1 MLDAEGVNPDGALRD
16 AKSLSG
22 PKACPKSHAPCN
34 MSRMSAN
41 PPLTNSHLAVL
52 TAGNFF
58 VATSFFSVGGL
69 LNEISISLHIPIE
82 KAGLLIAAFG
92 VSAAIC
98 APILATVG
106 SRIDRRKLLTWSMA
120 ICGVANVF
128 AALSQSY
135 DHLLLARVLAA
146 VTSAVYTPQVAAT
159 VSLLVPEQERA
170 PTLGK
175 LMLGW
180 AIGSVAG
187 NPLSVIVGTHF
198 GWRVSF
204 AAIGIASF
212 IVSVFVWRAI
222 PLGVQI
228 PRLSLERWY
237 RVFKA
242 PALVW
247 LTAATALTNVGSMI
261 MLSFIA
267 PIVKAVQGI
276 DGNALALMFF
286 GAGVG
291 GLIGNMLSVKMVRR
305 LGATSVAYKCNIASG
320 LMLLIWPFLSHWY
333 VLIFVMQFAWSLGS
347 AGFPAVQQARLVAVA
362 PGLAAATIAL
372 NSSVTYLGGSVGAS
386 IGSAAWTM
394 IEPRYL
400 PWVGFLFIVA
410 ALACSYRGEK
420 AALAQPA
427 MA

>member
-1 MLDAEGVNPDGALRD
+1 MAANP
-16 AKSLSG
+16 SLS
-22 PKACPKSHAPCN
+22 
-34 MSRMSAN
+34 
-41 PPLTNSHLAVL
+41 NSHLIVL

-58 VATSFFSVGGL
+58 VATSFLSVGGL
-69 LNEISISLHIPIE
+69 LNEISVSLQIPIA

-92 VSAAIC
+92 ISAAIC
-98 APILATVG
+98 APVLATVG

-120 ICGVANVF
+120 VCGIANVF

-135 DHLLLARVLAA
+135 DQLMIARVLGA

-159 VSLLVPEQERA
+159 VSMLVSEEERA

-175 LMLGW
+175 LMVGW

-187 NPLSVIVGTHF
+187 NPLSVLVGSQF
-198 GWRVSF
+198 GWRISF

-212 IVSVFVWRAI
+212 VVAVFVWRAI
-222 PLGVQI
+222 PVGVRV
-228 PRLSLERWY
+228 PPLSLERWY

-242 PALVW
+242 PALRW
-247 LTAATALTNVGSMI
+247 LTAATALTNIGSMV

-276 DGNALALMFF
+276 EGSALAALFF
-286 GAGVG
+286 VAGVG
-291 GLIGNMLSVKMVRR
+291 GLIGNVLSVRMVRR
-305 LGATSVAYKCNIASG
+305 LGATAVAYKCNIVAG
-320 LMLLIWPFLSHWY
+320 AMLLIWPVFAQWIIPIY
-333 VLIFVMQFAWSLGS
+333 IMQFMWSLGS
-347 AGFPAVQQARLVAVA
+347 AGFPAVQQARLIAIA

-386 IGSAAWTM
+386 IGSTAWTLLQ
-394 IEPRYL
+394 PRYL
-400 PWVGFLFIVA
+400 PWVGLIFIVG

-420 AALAQPA
+420 AARLHAA
-427 MA
+427 TAG